1 MVFRKTFVPEECL
14 PHGPIT
20 KKRISVSY
28 FISEGRMIDQYYH
41 QLVKNSETKNMQK
54 MDNLEVA
61 DKLERNCICQRNP
74 IYPFEDFKI
83 I

>member
-1 MVFRKTFVPEECL
+1 
-14 PHGPIT
+14 
-20 KKRISVSY
+20 
-28 FISEGRMIDQYYH
+28 MIDQYYH